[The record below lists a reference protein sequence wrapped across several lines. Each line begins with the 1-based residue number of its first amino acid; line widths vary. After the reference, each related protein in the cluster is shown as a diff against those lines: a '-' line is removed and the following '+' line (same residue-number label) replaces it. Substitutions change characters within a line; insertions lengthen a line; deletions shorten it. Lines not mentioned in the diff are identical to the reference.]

1 LNGKDY
7 YKILGLSKGA
17 SKDEIKKAY
26 RSLAHQYHPDKNPG
40 NKEAEDHFKEVGEA
54 YEVLGDEKKRAD
66 YDAGRLFTGAGA
78 GGPQGGYGF
87 RPEDFGGFG
96 FGDAGGGAQ
105 GFNFSGDLGDIFNLF
120 GGGGGMGGGR
130 GGRGGR
136 RGQRGN
142 DVEVTVNMSFDDALQ
157 GAEVPVTMTRTAAC
171 ETCKGLGSA
180 PGTLPETCPT
190 CGGTGAVSESQGMFG
205 LSRPCPS
212 CGGRGTITRN
222 PCPTCGGAGSVR
234 SPKKIRLR
242 IPPGV
247 SDGSRIRFKGK
258 GESGV
263 GGGPPGDLFV
273 VTKVEPH
280 PFYGRSNADI
290 TMELPITFSE
300 AALGTQIE
308 LPTVD
313 GKVKL
318 KIPAGTESGRK
329 FRLKGKGAPRLKGK
343 GHGDMI
349 VSVKVVVPTKLGK
362 KQREM
367 IEKLE
372 EIEPKDIRAH
382 LS

>member
-1 LNGKDY
+1 
-7 YKILGLSKGA
+7 
-17 SKDEIKKAY
+17 
-26 RSLAHQYHPDKNPG
+26 
-40 NKEAEDHFKEVGEA
+40 
-54 YEVLGDEKKRAD
+54 
-66 YDAGRLFTGAGA
+66 
-78 GGPQGGYGF
+78 
-87 RPEDFGGFG
+87 
-96 FGDAGGGAQ
+96 
-105 GFNFSGDLGDIFNLF
+105 
-120 GGGGGMGGGR
+120 
-130 GGRGGR
+130 
-136 RGQRGN
+136 
-142 DVEVTVNMSFDDALQ
+142 
-157 GAEVPVTMTRTAAC
+157 
-171 ETCKGLGSA
+171 
-180 PGTLPETCPT
+180 
-190 CGGTGAVSESQGMFG
+190 
-205 LSRPCPS
+205 
-212 CGGRGTITRN
+212 
-222 PCPTCGGAGSVR
+222 
-234 SPKKIRLR
+234 
-242 IPPGV
+242 V

-362 KQREM
+362 KQKEM

-382 LS
+382 LI